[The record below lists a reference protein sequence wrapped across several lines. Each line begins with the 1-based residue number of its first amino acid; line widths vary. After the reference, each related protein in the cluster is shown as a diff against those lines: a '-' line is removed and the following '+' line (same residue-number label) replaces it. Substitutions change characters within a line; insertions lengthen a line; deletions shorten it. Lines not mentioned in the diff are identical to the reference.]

1 MNCSQQDLTCT
12 KLKTDCIL
20 SKGLVD
26 LFLWT
31 LHFRQGQYSSQSRP
45 IWIKSKD
52 LSSLTLELNFSFW
65 GGGWKMT
72 PRASK
77 FCWKMN
83 EFRLSA
89 VRQRHLADE
98 RYYYWDREYTSLS
111 SVHLPTEFWR
121 PWWRLP
127 RSTSKCKIGFRGLT
141 AETFWFDPNW
151 STLWRVLTLAEM
163 ECSQKKTDKP
173 LKTSLAPKGTTV
185 ATLEE
190 TDIPWGAAIWS
201 VISGFCVKKTTFR
214 SFSLGLWQYL
224 CLLT

>member
-1 MNCSQQDLTCT
+1 
-12 KLKTDCIL
+12 
-20 SKGLVD
+20 
-26 LFLWT
+26 
-31 LHFRQGQYSSQSRP
+31 
-45 IWIKSKD
+45 
-52 LSSLTLELNFSFW
+52 
-65 GGGWKMT
+65 MT

-163 ECSQKKTDKP
+163 EYSQKKIDKP
-173 LKTSLAPKGTTV
+173 LINFSSGRMVQRLHLHYCICIGMVCSLKIVLYGRRPCPKIIV
-185 ATLEE
+185 AARQE
-190 TDIPWGAAIWS
+190 GA
-201 VISGFCVKKTTFR
+201 GR
-214 SFSLGLWQYL
+214 E
-224 CLLT
+224 

>member
-1 MNCSQQDLTCT
+1 MVSSFI
-12 KLKTDCIL
+12 IL
-20 SKGLVD
+20 ARSARSSKRLVD

-31 LHFRQGQYSSQSRP
+31 LHFLQGQYSSQSGP

-173 LKTSLAPKGTTV
+173 L
-185 ATLEE
+185 TLTRQESWL
-190 TDIPWGAAIWS
+190 I
-201 VISGFCVKKTTFR
+201 CRK
-214 SFSLGLWQYL
+214 
-224 CLLT
+224 

>member
-1 MNCSQQDLTCT
+1 MFFIGMGYSVGSILILLEIC
-12 KLKTDCIL
+12 KYCIVPYVTMYVRL
-20 SKGLVD
+20 DIKGLVG

-31 LHFRQGQYSSQSRP
+31 LHFRQGQYSSQSGP

-173 LKTSLAPKGTTV
+173 LT
-185 ATLEE
+185 
-190 TDIPWGAAIWS
+190 
-201 VISGFCVKKTTFR
+201 
-214 SFSLGLWQYL
+214 
-224 CLLT
+224 

>member
-1 MNCSQQDLTCT
+1 MVVTF
-12 KLKTDCIL
+12 LKVRI
-20 SKGLVD
+20 KGLVG

-31 LHFRQGQYSSQSRP
+31 LHFRQGQYSSQSGP

-141 AETFWFDPNW
+141 AEIFWFDPNW
-151 STLWRVLTLAEM
+151 SILWRVMTLAEM
-163 ECSQKKTDKP
+163 ECSKKKNDKP
-173 LKTSLAPKGTTV
+173 LSWVHFKTGYKG
-185 ATLEE
+185 
-190 TDIPWGAAIWS
+190 
-201 VISGFCVKKTTFR
+201 F
-214 SFSLGLWQYL
+214 
-224 CLLT
+224 

>member
-1 MNCSQQDLTCT
+1 
-12 KLKTDCIL
+12 
-20 SKGLVD
+20 
-26 LFLWT
+26 
-31 LHFRQGQYSSQSRP
+31 
-45 IWIKSKD
+45 
-52 LSSLTLELNFSFW
+52 
-65 GGGWKMT
+65 MT

-127 RSTSKCKIGFRGLT
+127 RSTSKCKIGFGGLT

-151 STLWRVLTLAEM
+151 SILWRVMTLAEM
-163 ECSQKKTDKP
+163 ECSKKKNDKP
-173 LKTSLAPKGTTV
+173 LNYLWYRCLCSRARARGARFFWKFCPNICRGNMQQLPLHSTLDQILAAGRHD
-185 ATLEE
+185 L
-190 TDIPWGAAIWS
+190 
-201 VISGFCVKKTTFR
+201 
-214 SFSLGLWQYL
+214 
-224 CLLT
+224 